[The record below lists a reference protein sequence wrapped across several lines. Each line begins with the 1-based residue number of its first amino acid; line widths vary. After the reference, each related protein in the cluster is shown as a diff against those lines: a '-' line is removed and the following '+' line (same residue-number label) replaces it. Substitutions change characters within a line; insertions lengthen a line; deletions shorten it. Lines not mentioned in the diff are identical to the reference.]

1 MEKLFSGGYTER
13 QRNLPLRI
21 TGCIQPHKEICRFAA
36 AAGAILTA
44 DFICREYNAIGI
56 TKGRKVIPD
65 VIQIIIR

>member
-36 AAGAILTA
+36 AAGAILAA
-44 DFICREYNAIGI
+44 DFIGREYKYQSLYLRNFIHI
-56 TKGRKVIPD
+56 
-65 VIQIIIR
+65 